1 MALLVRETRRDRE
14 AIGNP
19 IKIDWKSSVL
29 AGAGLVLMTVAAYWP
44 VYSGKFVWD
53 DDSWT
58 TKIAGLLHDFSGLRA
73 IWFRPTALQQYYPL
87 AGTSFWIDYQVWG
100 FWPLPYHV
108 ENVLLHA
115 CAAVLFWRLLKRF
128 SVPGAWVAAAIFAVH
143 PVMVESAGWITERK
157 NVLSLVLF
165 LGALLAYGRFNSF
178 YLERDEGLPRR
189 WGAYAAAL
197 VLFAVAMLTK
207 TTAFALPA
215 VILLICWWKRGR
227 VRWREDVLATIPFF
241 AVSVGLCAATAW
253 LEKNHAGAKGAEWE
267 ISFPARCLIAG
278 RVVWFYVGKLVWPAN
293 LCFIYPR
300 WRLSAGSWRQWLYP
314 IGAVAV
320 LLALWLARAR
330 IGRGPLTAGLF
341 FVGTL
346 FPALGFTNAYF
357 MRYSFVC
364 DHWTYLSSLGL
375 IALAAAL
382 VTRLAEYF
390 RAPVLL
396 GGFTAVLLAVLAILT
411 CRQSAIYADPESLW
425 GDTVAKNPG
434 AWVAQLDLGVLLSQ
448 QGRSPEGI
456 AHYEAALQTNP
467 DDPDAHNDLG
477 FALKLRGE
485 NNEAIEQY
493 DQALRLDP
501 DFPPAL
507 INRGIALDD
516 LGRHSEAIA
525 CYERLLRSDPDYP
538 GVQGLLAK
546 SRAILAARAAAG
558 TPSPPTLR

>member
-1 MALLVRETRRDRE
+1 MYHTAWRARV
-14 AIGNP
+14 
-19 IKIDWKSSVL
+19 
-29 AGAGLVLMTVAAYWP
+29 AGAAIIILLTLAAYLP
-44 VYSGKFVWD
+44 ALQGKFLWD
-53 DDSWT
+53 DEFWT
-58 TKIAGLLHDFSGLRA
+58 TDIAGLLRDVHGLYS
-73 IWFRPTALQQYYPL
+73 IWFHPTALPQQYFPL
-87 AGTSFWIDYQVWG
+87 AATSFWIDYQLWG
-100 FWPLPYHV
+100 FWTTPYHV
-108 ENVLLHA
+108 ENVLLHILSA
-115 CAAVLFWRLLKRF
+115 LLFWRLLRRLQ
-128 SVPGAWVAAAIFAVH
+128 VPGAWLAAAIFALH
-143 PVMVESAGWITERK
+143 PVMVESVAWITERK

-165 LGALLAYGRFNSF
+165 PAALLAYGRFTPYWKEQSNSS
-178 YLERDEGLPRR
+178 PRR
-189 WGAYAAAL
+189 WGAYAVAFILFAAAL
-197 VLFAVAMLTK
+197 LAK
-207 TTAFALPA
+207 TTAFSLPA
-215 VILLICWWKRGR
+215 VILLICWWKRG
-227 VRWREDVLATIPFF
+227 TIRRADILPTLPFF
-241 AVSVGLCAATAW
+241 AASIVFCLVAAW
-253 LEKNHAGAKGAEWE
+253 FEKNHIGAKGPAWE
-267 ISFPARCLIAG
+267 ISFPERCLIAG
-278 RVVWFYVGKLVWPAN
+278 RAIWFYAGKLLWPAN